1 MKLLVLADREEPGL
15 WDYYR
20 PEKTEGVDLII
31 SCGDLDPAYL
41 EFLVT
46 VANRPLVYVRGNHD
60 GIYDQK
66 EPLGCD
72 DIDDRVYNFHGLR
85 ILGLGGSYR
94 YRTGNDMYT
103 EKEMQKRIRKLK
115 GLLQFTGG
123 FDILVTHAPCEGYGD
138 LEDLPHKGFSAFND
152 LLEQY
157 RPKYM
162 FHGHVH
168 EEYGNFQRETVHP
181 CGTRIINACG
191 SAVIEIAEDAY
202 PEEGKTGSF
211 FYDWFILNRKRK
223 N

>member
-1 MKLLVLADREEPGL
+1 MRILAVSDETAG
-15 WDYYR
+15 YYYDFYTR
-20 PEKTEGVDLII
+20 GRLDEFDLIL
-31 SCGDLDPAYL
+31 SCGDLKREYL

-46 VANRPLVYVRGNHD
+46 MAHCPLVYVRGTHD
-60 GIYDQK
+60 GRYDTK

-72 DIDDRVYNFHGLR
+72 DIDDRIYNFHGLR

-94 YRTGNDMYT
+94 YRPGNDMYT
-103 EKEMQKRIRKLK
+103 EKEMQKRIRKLR

-168 EEYGNFQRETVHP
+168 EEYGDFQREIVHP

-191 SAVIEIAEDAY
+191 SVTIDIDAGEY

-211 FYDWFILNRKRK
+211 FYDWFILNRKQKR
-223 N
+223 